1 MRAAVLPEVGASLRV
16 EELRDPRPKPGEV
29 LVRVRAC
36 GVCHTDLHVIK
47 GEVKF
52 PTPCVLGHE
61 ISGVVEEVG
70 AGVDGLRPGQ
80 AVACAFIMPCGTCFY
95 CVRGEE
101 DLCERF
107 FEYNRLRGTLYDG
120 QTRLFRPDGTPV
132 WMYSM
137 GGLAEYAVVPA
148 TDVFPVPEGFSTE
161 RAAVLGCAVF
171 TAFGAI
177 RNAARLQPGES
188 VAVFAVGGVGSAVVE
203 LAHAFGA
210 YPIVAVD
217 VRREK
222 LELARA
228 LGATHVVDARQTR
241 PQDAVRDLTGG
252 RGVDVAFEVL
262 GRPET
267 FVQALEAVRD
277 GGRAV
282 MVGIAPAGVTAP
294 VEITRVVRRKIQILG
309 SYGAR
314 TRTDM
319 PLVLRLAERGAI
331 HLDRLVTRQFS
342 LDQADEAYRLLDQG
356 AIVGRAVVVV
366 WDGVGPPPRR
376 PRPWGPREPG
386 CWPSR
391 TAVSPP
397 GACNRPWSAPPQR
410 PV

>member
-1 MRAAVLPEVGASLRV
+1 MKAAVLPEVGAGLRM
-16 EELRDPRPKPGEV
+16 EDLRDPRPHAGEV

-70 AGVDGLRPGQ
+70 PGVDGLRPGQ

-101 DLCERF
+101 DLCEHF

-120 QTRLFRPDGTPV
+120 QTRLYRPDGSPV

-148 TDVFPVPEGFSTE
+148 TDVFPVPEGLPLD

-171 TAFGAI
+171 TAFGAL

-188 VAVFAVGGVGSAVVE
+188 VAVFATGGVGSALVE
-203 LAHAFGA
+203 LARAFGA

-217 VRREK
+217 VRPEK
-222 LELARA
+222 LEAA
-228 LGATHVVDARQTR
+228 KELGATHVVNAAEAR
-241 PQDAVRDLTGG
+241 PQDAVREVTAG
-252 RGVDVAFEVL
+252 RGVDVAFEAL

-267 FVQALEAVRD
+267 FVQAVESVRD

-282 MVGIAPAGVTAP
+282 MVGIAPVGVTAP

-319 PLVLRLAERGAI
+319 PLVLSLAQRGAI

-342 LDQADEAYRLLDQG
+342 LEQADEAYRLLDQG

-366 WDGVGPPPRR
+366 
-376 PRPWGPREPG
+376 
-386 CWPSR
+386 
-391 TAVSPP
+391 
-397 GACNRPWSAPPQR
+397 
-410 PV
+410 